1 MNPTAVSANSL
12 FQAFRATL
20 DLQWVAGLDA
30 PERQFHES
38 AVRTADSGSDLVDYL
53 NYIHPYRLQVLGER
67 EIAYLASAPDAES
80 MQRRVHRL
88 IELEPPAIIVADA
101 QQPLPCLLEMADN
114 AMVEKLAG
122 VFDDVVTVGWE
133 GRTALRMAW
142 GEQINREGDV
152 SLRQVFSMLNDPDT
166 RRGIMLL
173 LRVLQITGQR
183 LSALSSVDYP
193 ECTEIKN

>member
-1 MNPTAVSANSL
+1 MSEQEQLLKNLAPL
-12 FQAFRATL
+12 M
-20 DLQWVAGLDA
+20 AGNRLNN
-30 PERQFHES
+30 
-38 AVRTADSGSDLVDYL
+38 LVDL
-53 NYIHPYRLQVLGER
+53 
-67 EIAYLASAPDAES
+67 LA
-80 MQRRVHRL
+80 L
-88 IELEPPAIIVADA
+88 VAD
-101 QQPLPCLLEMADN
+101 LLEMADN
-114 AMVEKLAG
+114 AMVEKLSG
-122 VFDDVVTVGWE
+122 VFEDVVAVGWE
-133 GRTALRMAW
+133 GGTALRMAW

>member
-1 MNPTAVSANSL
+1 MSEQEQLLKNLAPL
-12 FQAFRATL
+12 M
-20 DLQWVAGLDA
+20 AGNRLNN
-30 PERQFHES
+30 
-38 AVRTADSGSDLVDYL
+38 LVDL
-53 NYIHPYRLQVLGER
+53 
-67 EIAYLASAPDAES
+67 LA
-80 MQRRVHRL
+80 L
-88 IELEPPAIIVADA
+88 VAD
-101 QQPLPCLLEMADN
+101 LLEMTDN

-122 VFDDVVTVGWE
+122 VFEDVVTVGWE
-133 GRTALRMAW
+133 GGTALRMAW

-152 SLRQVFSMLNDPDT
+152 SLRQVLSMLNDPDT

>member
-1 MNPTAVSANSL
+1 MSEQEQLLKNLAPL
-12 FQAFRATL
+12 M
-20 DLQWVAGLDA
+20 AGNRLNN
-30 PERQFHES
+30 
-38 AVRTADSGSDLVDYL
+38 LVDL
-53 NYIHPYRLQVLGER
+53 
-67 EIAYLASAPDAES
+67 LA
-80 MQRRVHRL
+80 L
-88 IELEPPAIIVADA
+88 VAD
-101 QQPLPCLLEMADN
+101 LLEMTDN

-122 VFDDVVTVGWE
+122 VFEDVVTVGWE
-133 GRTALRMAW
+133 GGTALHMAW

>member
-1 MNPTAVSANSL
+1 MSEQEQLLKNLAPL
-12 FQAFRATL
+12 M
-20 DLQWVAGLDA
+20 AGNRLNN
-30 PERQFHES
+30 
-38 AVRTADSGSDLVDYL
+38 LVDL
-53 NYIHPYRLQVLGER
+53 
-67 EIAYLASAPDAES
+67 LA
-80 MQRRVHRL
+80 L
-88 IELEPPAIIVADA
+88 VAD
-101 QQPLPCLLEMADN
+101 LLEMTDN

-122 VFDDVVTVGWE
+122 VFEDVVTVGWE
-133 GRTALRMAW
+133 GGTALRMAW

-152 SLRQVFSMLNDPDT
+152 SLRQVFSMLNDPDI

>member
-1 MNPTAVSANSL
+1 MSEQEQLLKNL
-12 FQAFRATL
+12 
-20 DLQWVAGLDA
+20 A
-30 PERQFHES
+30 PLMVGNRLNN
-38 AVRTADSGSDLVDYL
+38 LVDL
-53 NYIHPYRLQVLGER
+53 
-67 EIAYLASAPDAES
+67 LA
-80 MQRRVHRL
+80 L
-88 IELEPPAIIVADA
+88 VAD
-101 QQPLPCLLEMADN
+101 LLEMTDN

-122 VFDDVVTVGWE
+122 VFEDVVTVGWE
-133 GRTALRMAW
+133 GGTALRMAW

>member
-1 MNPTAVSANSL
+1 MSEQEQLLKNLAPL
-12 FQAFRATL
+12 M
-20 DLQWVAGLDA
+20 AGNRLNN
-30 PERQFHES
+30 
-38 AVRTADSGSDLVDYL
+38 LVDL
-53 NYIHPYRLQVLGER
+53 
-67 EIAYLASAPDAES
+67 LA
-80 MQRRVHRL
+80 L
-88 IELEPPAIIVADA
+88 VAD
-101 QQPLPCLLEMADN
+101 LLEMTDT

-122 VFDDVVTVGWE
+122 VFEDVVTVGWE
-133 GRTALRMAW
+133 GGTALRMAW

>member
-1 MNPTAVSANSL
+1 MSEQEQLLKNLAPL
-12 FQAFRATL
+12 M
-20 DLQWVAGLDA
+20 AGNRLNN
-30 PERQFHES
+30 
-38 AVRTADSGSDLVDYL
+38 LVDL
-53 NYIHPYRLQVLGER
+53 
-67 EIAYLASAPDAES
+67 LA
-80 MQRRVHRL
+80 L
-88 IELEPPAIIVADA
+88 VAD
-101 QQPLPCLLEMADN
+101 LLEMADN

-122 VFDDVVTVGWE
+122 VFEDVVTVGWE
-133 GRTALRMAW
+133 GGTALRMAW

>member
-1 MNPTAVSANSL
+1 MSEQEQL
-12 FQAFRATL
+12 
-20 DLQWVAGLDA
+20 LQNLAPLMAGNRLNN
-30 PERQFHES
+30 
-38 AVRTADSGSDLVDYL
+38 LVDL
-53 NYIHPYRLQVLGER
+53 
-67 EIAYLASAPDAES
+67 LA
-80 MQRRVHRL
+80 L
-88 IELEPPAIIVADA
+88 VAD
-101 QQPLPCLLEMADN
+101 LLEMTDN
-114 AMVEKLAG
+114 AMVEKLSG
-122 VFDDVVTVGWE
+122 VFEDVVAVGWE
-133 GRTALRMAW
+133 GGTALRMAW

>member
-1 MNPTAVSANSL
+1 MSEQEQLLKNLAPL
-12 FQAFRATL
+12 M
-20 DLQWVAGLDA
+20 AGNRLNN
-30 PERQFHES
+30 
-38 AVRTADSGSDLVDYL
+38 LVDL
-53 NYIHPYRLQVLGER
+53 
-67 EIAYLASAPDAES
+67 LA
-80 MQRRVHRL
+80 L
-88 IELEPPAIIVADA
+88 VAD
-101 QQPLPCLLEMADN
+101 LLEMTDN

-122 VFDDVVTVGWE
+122 VFEDVVTVGWE
-133 GRTALRMAW
+133 GGTALRMAW

-152 SLRQVFSMLNDPDT
+152 SLRQVFSMLYDPDT

>member
-1 MNPTAVSANSL
+1 MSEQEQLLKNLAPL
-12 FQAFRATL
+12 M
-20 DLQWVAGLDA
+20 AGNRLNN
-30 PERQFHES
+30 
-38 AVRTADSGSDLVDYL
+38 LVDL
-53 NYIHPYRLQVLGER
+53 
-67 EIAYLASAPDAES
+67 LA
-80 MQRRVHRL
+80 L
-88 IELEPPAIIVADA
+88 VAD
-101 QQPLPCLLEMADN
+101 LLEMTDN

-122 VFDDVVTVGWE
+122 VFEDVVTVGWE
-133 GRTALRMAW
+133 GGTALRMAW

-183 LSALSSVDYP
+183 MSALSSVDYP

>member
-1 MNPTAVSANSL
+1 MSEQEQLLKNLAPL
-12 FQAFRATL
+12 M
-20 DLQWVAGLDA
+20 AGNRLNN
-30 PERQFHES
+30 
-38 AVRTADSGSDLVDYL
+38 LVDL
-53 NYIHPYRLQVLGER
+53 
-67 EIAYLASAPDAES
+67 LA
-80 MQRRVHRL
+80 L
-88 IELEPPAIIVADA
+88 VAD
-101 QQPLPCLLEMADN
+101 LLEMTDN

-122 VFDDVVTVGWE
+122 VFEDVVTVGWE
-133 GRTALRMAW
+133 GGTALRMAW

-193 ECTEIKN
+193 ECTGIKN